1 MEPNS
6 SCQDLKL
13 SSQEKHFWNG
23 AMRSFYPRAKLNF
36 RTKMDLQSLSTQ
48 INKFTQARDWEQFH
62 NPKDLAIALGIEVSE
77 LQEWRMA

>member
-1 MEPNS
+1 
-6 SCQDLKL
+6 
-13 SSQEKHFWNG
+13 
-23 AMRSFYPRAKLNF
+23 
-36 RTKMDLQSLSTQ
+36 MDLQSLSTQ